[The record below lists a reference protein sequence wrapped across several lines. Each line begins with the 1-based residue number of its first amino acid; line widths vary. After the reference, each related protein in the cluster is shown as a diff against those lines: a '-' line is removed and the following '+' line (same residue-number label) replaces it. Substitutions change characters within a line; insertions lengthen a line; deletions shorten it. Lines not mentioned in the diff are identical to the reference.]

1 MFTNKIVSGSP
12 DATFNDTGDGIM
24 QWKLDTTHTQ
34 VGFSVKHMAISTVRG
49 RFSKFDGA
57 GETDDSGRLTAATFT
72 IDAASI
78 DTNQE
83 QRDHH
88 LRSADFF
95 DAERNPT
102 LTFSSTNVTQTG
114 TDITIAGNLTM
125 RGITKP
131 VTLEGEASPIVKDP
145 WGMQRTALALEGRL
159 NRKDWGLS
167 WNQALELGG
176 LMVSEDVKLS
186 IELEAVAA

>member
-1 MFTNKIVSGSP
+1 
-12 DATFNDTGDGIM
+12 M

-57 GETDDSGRLTAATFT
+57 GETDAGGKLTSATFT

-83 QRDHH
+83 QRDAH

-95 DAERNPT
+95 DVEHHPT
-102 LTFSSTNVTQTG
+102 LTFESTRIMQQG
-114 TDITIAGNLTM
+114 TDITIEGNFTM
-125 RGITKP
+125 HGVTRP
-131 VTLEGEASPIVKDP
+131 VILKGETAPTVKDP
-145 WGMQRTALALEGRL
+145 WGMQRTALTLEGKL
-159 NRKDWGLS
+159 NRKDWGLT

-186 IELEAVAA
+186 LELEATAA

>member
-1 MFTNKIVSGSP
+1 
-12 DATFNDTGDGIM
+12 M
-24 QWKLDTTHTQ
+24 QWKLDATHTQ

-57 GETDDSGRLTAATFT
+57 GETDAGGRLTSATFT
-72 IDAASI
+72 IDAGSI

-83 QRDHH
+83 QRDAH

-95 DAERNPT
+95 DVEHHPT
-102 LTFSSTNVTQTG
+102 LTFASTRITQQG
-114 TDITIAGNLTM
+114 TDITIEGNFTM
-125 RGITKP
+125 HGVTKP
-131 VTLEGEASPIVKDP
+131 VTLKGETAPTVKDP
-145 WGMQRTALALEGRL
+145 WGMQRTALTLEGKL
-159 NRKDWGLS
+159 NRKDWGLT

-186 IELEAVAA
+186 LELEAVAA

>member
-1 MFTNKIVSGSP
+1 
-12 DATFNDTGDGIM
+12 M

-57 GETDDSGRLTAATFT
+57 GETDDRGTLTSATFT
-72 IDAASI
+72 IDTGSI

-83 QRDHH
+83 QRDNH

-95 DAERNPT
+95 DAEHYPT
-102 LTFSSTNVTQTG
+102 LTFTSTSITQSG
-114 TDITIAGNLTM
+114 TDISIAGDFTM
-125 RGITKP
+125 RGVTKP
-131 VTLEGEASPIVKDP
+131 VTLKGETTPTVKDP
-145 WGMQRTALALEGRL
+145 WGMTRTALTLEGKL
-159 NRKDWGLS
+159 NRKEWGLS

>member
-1 MFTNKIVSGSP
+1 
-12 DATFNDTGDGIM
+12 M

-57 GETDDSGRLTAATFT
+57 GETNAGGKLTSATFT

-83 QRDHH
+83 QRDAH

-95 DAERNPT
+95 DVEHHPT
-102 LTFSSTNVTQTG
+102 LTFESTRITQQG
-114 TDITIAGNLTM
+114 TDITIEGNFTM
-125 RGITKP
+125 HGVTKP
-131 VTLEGEASPIVKDP
+131 VTLKGETAPTVKDP
-145 WGMQRTALALEGRL
+145 WGMQRTALTLEGKL
-159 NRKDWGLS
+159 NRKDWGLT

-186 IELEAVAA
+186 LELEATAA

>member
-1 MFTNKIVSGSP
+1 
-12 DATFNDTGDGIM
+12 M
-24 QWKLDTTHTQ
+24 QWTLDTTHTQ

-49 RFSKFDGA
+49 RFTKFDGS
-57 GETDDSGRLTAATFT
+57 GETDASGALTSARFT

-83 QRDHH
+83 QRDAH

-95 DAERNPT
+95 ETEKYPT
-102 LTFSSTNVTQTG
+102 ITFASTKLTQDGTG
-114 TDITIAGNLTM
+114 ITITGDFTM
-125 RGITKP
+125 RGVTKSITLKGETTP
-131 VTLEGEASPIVKDP
+131 VVKDP
-145 WGMQRTALALEGRL
+145 WGMTRTGLAVEGKI
-159 NRKDWGLS
+159 NRKDWGLT

-186 IELEAVAA
+186 IELEAVAAVPATV

>member
-1 MFTNKIVSGSP
+1 
-12 DATFNDTGDGIM
+12 M
-24 QWKLDTTHTQ
+24 QWTLDTTHTQ

-49 RFSKFDGA
+49 RFTKFDGA
-57 GETDDSGRLTAATFT
+57 GETNASGKIVQARFS

-83 QRDHH
+83 QRDTH

-95 DAERNPT
+95 DTEQFPT
-102 LTFSSTNVTQTG
+102 ITFESTSISQQGSDIAITGNFGMHGVTRT
-114 TDITIAGNLTM
+114 ITL
-125 RGITKP
+125 RGEMSP
-131 VTLEGEASPIVKDP
+131 VVKDP
-145 WGMQRTALALEGRL
+145 WGMTRTALTLEGKL
-159 NRKDWGLS
+159 NRKDWGLV

-186 IELEAVAA
+186 IELEAVAAAESQAA

>member
-1 MFTNKIVSGSP
+1 
-12 DATFNDTGDGIM
+12 M
-24 QWKLDTTHTQ
+24 QWKLDATHTQ

-57 GETDDSGRLTAATFT
+57 GETDDAGQLARATFT
-72 IDAASI
+72 IETASL
-78 DTNQE
+78 DTNME
-83 QRDHH
+83 QRDAH

-95 DAERNPT
+95 DADNHPT
-102 LTFSSTNVTQTG
+102 LTFTSTSITQQG
-114 TDITIAGNLTM
+114 TDVEIAGTFTM
-125 RGITKP
+125 RGVTKP
-131 VTLEGEASPIVKDP
+131 LTLKGELSPVVKDP
-145 WGMQRTALALEGRL
+145 WGMTRSALALEGKL

-186 IELEAVAA
+186 IDLEAVAA

>member
-1 MFTNKIVSGSP
+1 
-12 DATFNDTGDGIM
+12 M

-49 RFSKFDGA
+49 RFTKFDGA
-57 GETDDSGRLTAATFT
+57 GETDDAGALTSARFT

-83 QRDHH
+83 QRDAH

-95 DAERNPT
+95 DVDQHPTITFASTGVTQAGTDVTITGNFTMHGVTRPLT
-102 LTFSSTNVTQTG
+102 LT
-114 TDITIAGNLTM
+114 
-125 RGITKP
+125 
-131 VTLEGEASPIVKDP
+131 GEAAAVVKDP
-145 WGMQRTALALEGRL
+145 WGMTRTALTLQGKL
-159 NRKDWGLS
+159 NRKEWGLS

>member
-1 MFTNKIVSGSP
+1 
-12 DATFNDTGDGIM
+12 M

-57 GETDDSGRLTAATFT
+57 GETDDSGQLTAATFT
-72 IDAASI
+72 IAAASI

-83 QRDHH
+83 QRDVH

-95 DAERNPT
+95 DAEQNPT
-102 LTFSSTNVTQTG
+102 LTFTSTNITQHGTG
-114 TDITIAGNLTM
+114 ITIAGNFTM
-125 RGITKP
+125 RG
-131 VTLEGEASPIVKDP
+131 VTRPLTLRGETSPTVKDP
-145 WGMQRTALALEGRL
+145 WGMQRTALTLEGKL

>member
-1 MFTNKIVSGSP
+1 
-12 DATFNDTGDGIM
+12 M

-57 GETDDSGRLTAATFT
+57 GETDAGGKLTSATFT

-83 QRDHH
+83 QRDAH

-95 DAERNPT
+95 DVENHPT
-102 LTFSSTNVTQTG
+102 LTFESTRITQQGTG
-114 TDITIAGNLTM
+114 ITIEGNFSM
-125 RGITKP
+125 HGVTKP
-131 VTLEGEASPIVKDP
+131 VTLKGETAPTVKDP
-145 WGMQRTALALEGRL
+145 WGMQRTALTLEGKL
-159 NRKDWGLS
+159 NRKDWGLT

-186 IELEAVAA
+186 LELEAVAA